1 MFSFFRRSRP
11 CSIKQGVK
19 IICPHC
25 GAIVV
30 VAMHQAVNGKVITCQ
45 VCRKEFIFAS

>member
-1 MFSFFRRSRP
+1 MFRLFRRRRP

-25 GAIVV
+25 GAVV
-30 VAMHQAVNGKVITCQ
+30 VIPMCQAVNGQTITCQ
-45 VCRKEFIFAS
+45 VCRKDFIFAS